1 MPFCE
6 GGIQGARVPN
16 QSLQDVIKDRY
27 GKIAR
32 GEVYEAPGMDERLR
46 GKILSVEVRALKTK

>member
-1 MPFCE
+1 M
-6 GGIQGARVPN
+6 PN
-16 QSLQDVIKDRY
+16 QNLQDVIKDRY

-46 GKILSVEVRALKTK
+46 GKILSVKVSAVKGQ